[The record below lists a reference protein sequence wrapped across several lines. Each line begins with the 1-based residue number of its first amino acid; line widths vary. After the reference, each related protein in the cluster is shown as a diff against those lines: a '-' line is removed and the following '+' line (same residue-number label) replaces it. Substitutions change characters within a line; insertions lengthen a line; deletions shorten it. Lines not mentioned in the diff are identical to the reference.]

1 MIGFWMTLISVTL
14 YGGLHSLM
22 ASNWAKNRVRRL
34 LGSASDRWYRLAFN
48 LLAAI
53 LFVPVLVVVALLPG
67 TVIYALGLPWLFV
80 FVGVQ
85 VLSLIVLGLGLLQTD
100 ALHFLGLRQLTQP
113 APDSP
118 PRLVVS
124 GLYRW
129 VRHPLYT
136 AGLAFIW
143 FTPLMSTSLLALN
156 LGLTAYILIGSEF
169 EERRLLSEFGEPYAD
184 YQRRV
189 PRIIPIPWRTI
200 DTAGLE

>member
-1 MIGFWMTLISVTL
+1 VTGFWATFLAVAV

-22 ASNWAKNRVRRL
+22 ASNWAKSHARRL
-34 LGSASDRWYRLAFN
+34 IGSASDRWYRLAFN

-67 TVIYALGLPWLFV
+67 TVIYRLGWPWLFA
-80 FVGVQ
+80 FVGIQ
-85 VLSLIVLGLGLLQTD
+85 VLSLIALALGLLQTD
-100 ALHFLGLRQLTQP
+100 ALHFLGVRQLMQP
-113 APDSP
+113 EADTP

-156 LGLTAYILIGSEF
+156 LGLTAYILIGSVF
-169 EERRLLSEFGEPYAD
+169 EERRLLSEFGEAYAG

-189 PRIIPIPWRTI
+189 PRIIPLRWNRA
-200 DTAGLE
+200 TAE

>member
-14 YGGLHSLM
+14 YGGLHSLL
-22 ASNWAKNRVRRL
+22 ASNWAKNRVRSL

-48 LLAAI
+48 FAAAV

-67 TVIYALGLPWLFV
+67 TVIYTLGSPWLFV
-80 FVGVQ
+80 FAGVQ
-85 VLSLIVLGLGLLQTD
+85 VLSLIALGLGLLQTD
-100 ALHFLGLRQLTQP
+100 ALHFLGLRQLMQP
-113 APDSP
+113 ELDTP

-156 LGLTAYILIGSEF
+156 LGLTAYILIGSQF
-169 EERRLLSEFGEPYAD
+169 EERRLLSEFGEAYAD

-189 PRIIPIPWRTI
+189 PRIIPIPGRTYVS
-200 DTAGLE
+200 TGLQ

>member
-14 YGGLHSLM
+14 YGGLHSLL
-22 ASNWAKNRVRRL
+22 ASNWAKNRVRSL

-48 LLAAI
+48 FLAAI

-85 VLSLIVLGLGLLQTD
+85 VLSLIVLALGLLQTD
-100 ALHFLGLRQLTQP
+100 ALHFLGLRQLMRP
-113 APDSP
+113 KPDTP
-118 PRLVVS
+118 PRLIVS

-169 EERRLLSEFGEPYAD
+169 EERRLLSEFGEAYVD

>member
-1 MIGFWMTLISVTL
+1 MIGFWMTLISVTV

-22 ASNWAKNRVRRL
+22 ASNWAKSHTRRL
-34 LGSASDRWYRLAFN
+34 IGSASDRWYRLAFN
-48 LLAAI
+48 FAAAV

-67 TVIYALGLPWLFV
+67 TVIYTLGSPWLFV
-80 FVGVQ
+80 FAGVQ
-85 VLSLIVLGLGLLQTD
+85 VLSLIALGLGLLQTD
-100 ALHFLGLRQLTQP
+100 ALHFLGLRQLMQSK
-113 APDSP
+113 PDTP

-156 LGLTAYILIGSEF
+156 LGLTAYILIGSQF
-169 EERRLLSEFGEPYAD
+169 EERRLLSEFGEAYAD

-189 PRIIPIPWRTI
+189 PRIIPIPGRTNVS
-200 DTAGLE
+200 TGLQ